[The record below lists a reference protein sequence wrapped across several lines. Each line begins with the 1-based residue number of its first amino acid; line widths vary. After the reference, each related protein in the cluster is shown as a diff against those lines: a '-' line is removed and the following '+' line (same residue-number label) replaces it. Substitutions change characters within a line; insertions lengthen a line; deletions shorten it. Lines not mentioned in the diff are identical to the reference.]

1 MEAVVRNPQDNGKAP
16 AIQFCASKCL
26 HEPLRCRRGTGKEAD
41 VDVKNVTVLIGRLVK
56 DMELRYLDSGT
67 PVANFSIA
75 VNRSTR
81 KPDGSFEDT
90 LDGFFDCELLGGQ
103 ALGATVEFSK
113 GSEICVVGSLLQKKF
128 QSNGR
133 TVSRIE
139 IRVRSISAPVKVA
152 KLDDASAKSEPAP
165 QPA

>member
-1 MEAVVRNPQDNGKAP
+1 M
-16 AIQFCASKCL
+16 
-26 HEPLRCRRGTGKEAD
+26 
-41 VDVKNVTVLIGRLVK
+41 DVKNVTVLIGRLVK
-56 DMELRYLDSGT
+56 DIELRYLDSGT

-90 LDGFFDCELLGGQ
+90 LDGFFDCELFGGQ
-103 ALGATVEFSK
+103 ALGAADEFSK

-139 IRVRSISAPVKVA
+139 VRVRSISAPVKVA
-152 KLDDASAKSEPAP
+152 KLDEAPKPQPAP